1 MTDELVYAALITL
14 SMPGSGQ
21 STEVTVVLTPPDN
34 VNVAEQVKPL
44 AECTLTDL
52 QTFADELEAD
62 VWKAYEAISLLELDE
77 QADVS
82 IDVTVVDRKGK
93 SQSLADSW
101 RKQAIIIPATA
112 TVVEEAKDVA
122 EEIPVQA
129 EIEAPAEETA
139 VIAEIGSSGQEQ
151 ELELEEKAEPEAVV
165 EELESEEPPVED
177 VEEAENG
184 ESESESVEDSEAE
197 DPEVVVSDSE
207 PVYAEP
213 EESAGPSPDDVVIAP
228 SKARVRIAG
237 RRLPTGT
244 NTWMAADVLIDEP
257 PLRAAQAHAL
267 SSPSREVAGVLLGP
281 PPEKQ
286 PDGRYVVHVM
296 DTIIAKYT
304 VMQGASVT
312 YTPESWRYMNDKLQ
326 ERYPDETAVMVGW
339 YHTHPGFGIFLS
351 GMDQFIHQ
359 NFFTQIW
366 HVALVLDP
374 HAKKSG
380 FFCWDRQKTGVS
392 PMDFEWPNWA
402 AQSW

>member
-1 MTDELVYAALITL
+1 
-14 SMPGSGQ
+14 
-21 STEVTVVLTPPDN
+21 
-34 VNVAEQVKPL
+34 
-44 AECTLTDL
+44 
-52 QTFADELEAD
+52 
-62 VWKAYEAISLLELDE
+62 
-77 QADVS
+77 
-82 IDVTVVDRKGK
+82 VVDRQGK
-93 SQSLADSW
+93 PRSLADSW
-101 RKQAIIIPATA
+101 RKQAIVIPPP
-112 TVVEEAKDVA
+112 VEM

-129 EIEAPAEETA
+129 EIEAAEEETA
-139 VIAEIGSSGQEQ
+139 VPAEIVTEQEQ
-151 ELELEEKAEPEAVV
+151 AQAPETIAKEPE
-165 EELESEEPPVED
+165 SEAPPVDEP
-177 VEEAENG
+177 ESG
-184 ESESESVEDSEAE
+184 EPD
-197 DPEVVVSDSE
+197 VVVSESE

-213 EESAGPSPDDVVIAP
+213 EETAVPGADDVVIAP

-237 RRLPTGT
+237 RRLPSGT
-244 NTWMAADVLIDEP
+244 NTWMAADVLMDEP

-267 SSPSREVAGVLLGP
+267 SSPNREVAGVLVGP

-296 DTIIAKYT
+296 DTIIAKHT

-312 YTPESWRYMNDKLQ
+312 YTPESWRYMNDKLR

-374 HAKKSG
+374 RAKTSG
-380 FFCWDRQKTGVS
+380 FFCWDRQKTRVS

-402 AQSW
+402 MQSW

>member
-1 MTDELVYAALITL
+1 MTDELVYAALITI
-14 SMPGSGQ
+14 SMPGTGESA
-21 STEVTVVLTPPDN
+21 EVTVVLTPPDN
-34 VNVAEQVKPL
+34 VEIDGVVKPL

-52 QTFADELEAD
+52 QAFADELEAD
-62 VWKAYEAISLLELDE
+62 AWDAYEAISLLELDD
-77 QADVS
+77 QDDVS
-82 IDVTVVDRKGK
+82 IEVTVVDRKGE
-93 SQSLADSW
+93 SRSLADSW
-101 RKQAIIIPATA
+101 RKQAIIIPTA
-112 TVVEEAKDVA
+112 TEAEDV

-129 EIEAPAEETA
+129 EIEADEREP
-139 VIAEIGSSGQEQ
+139 EQ
-151 ELELEEKAEPEAVV
+151 ELEGKAEPEAE
-165 EELESEEPPVED
+165 EELESEEP
-177 VEEAENG
+177 EAE
-184 ESESESVEDSEAE
+184 EVEDSEVE
-197 DPEVVVSDSE
+197 EPEVVVSESE

-213 EESAGPSPDDVVIAP
+213 EESAGPSPEDVVIAP

-237 RRLPTGT
+237 RRLPPGT
-244 NTWMAADVLIDEP
+244 QTWMAADVLIDEP

-267 SSPSREVAGVLLGP
+267 SSPSREVAGVLVGP

-296 DTIIAKYT
+296 DTIIAKHT

-312 YTPESWRYMNDKLQ
+312 YTPESWRYMNDKLH

-374 HAKKSG
+374 RAKTSG
-380 FFCWDRQKTGVS
+380 FFCWDRQKTRVS
-392 PMDFEWPNWA
+392 PMDFEWPAWA
-402 AQSW
+402 ARSW

>member
-1 MTDELVYAALITL
+1 MTDELVYAALITI
-14 SMPGSGQ
+14 SMPGTGESA
-21 STEVTVVLTPPDN
+21 EVTVVLTPPDN
-34 VNVAEQVKPL
+34 VDVDGETKPL
-44 AECTLTDL
+44 SECTLSDL
-52 QTFADELEAD
+52 QAFANELEKDAWD
-62 VWKAYEAISLLELDE
+62 AYEAISLLELDE
-77 QADVS
+77 HDDVS
-82 IDVTVVDRKGK
+82 IEVTVVDRKGEPH
-93 SQSLADSW
+93 SLASSW
-101 RKQAIIIPATA
+101 RKQAIIIPTA
-112 TVVEEAKDVA
+112 SKTDEV

-129 EIEAPAEETA
+129 EIEAPEEEVVVTAEIAADALEAEPEDSTESDAAEEESKAALIKAEET
-139 VIAEIGSSGQEQ
+139 
-151 ELELEEKAEPEAVV
+151 
-165 EELESEEPPVED
+165 
-177 VEEAENG
+177 EEAEEP
-184 ESESESVEDSEAE
+184 ESQE
-197 DPEVVVSDSE
+197 PEVVVSESE

-213 EESAGPSPDDVVIAP
+213 EESAGPSPDDVIIAP

-237 RRLPTGT
+237 RRLPPGT
-244 NTWMAADVLIDEP
+244 HTWMAADVLIDEP

-267 SSPSREVAGVLLGP
+267 SSPRREVAGVLIGP

-286 PDGRYVVHVM
+286 PDGRYVVHIM

-312 YTPESWRYMNDKLQ
+312 YTPESWRYMNDKLR

-374 HAKKSG
+374 HAKISG
-380 FFCWDRQKTGVS
+380 FFCWDRQKTRVS

-402 AQSW
+402 SQSW

>member
-14 SMPGSGQ
+14 SMPGTGESA
-21 STEVTVVLTPPDN
+21 EVTVVLTPPDN
-34 VNVAEQVKPL
+34 VTVDGMVKPL
-44 AECTLTDL
+44 AECTLADL
-52 QTFADELEAD
+52 QAFADALEAEAWD
-62 VWKAYEAISLLELDE
+62 TYEAITLLELDE
-77 QADVS
+77 QAEVV
-82 IDVTVVDRKGK
+82 IDVTVVDRKGE
-93 SQSLADSW
+93 SRSLADSW
-101 RKQAIIIPATA
+101 RKQAIIIPAA
-112 TVVEEAKDVA
+112 VEA
-122 EEIPVQA
+122 EEITFQA
-129 EIEAPAEETA
+129 EIETPEAETLGTELVETA
-139 VIAEIGSSGQEQ
+139 VSAEIIET
-151 ELELEEKAEPEAVV
+151 VT
-165 EELESEEPPVED
+165 EEPV
-177 VEEAENG
+177 
-184 ESESESVEDSEAE
+184 SESVAEPQPEIEESEPE
-197 DPEVVVSDSE
+197 PVEQEPEVVVSDSE

-237 RRLPTGT
+237 RRLPIGT
-244 NTWMAADVLIDEP
+244 STWMAADVLMDEP

-267 SSPSREVAGVLLGP
+267 SSPNREVAGVLVGP

-296 DTIIAKYT
+296 DTIIAKHT

-312 YTPESWRYMNDKLQ
+312 YTPESWRYMNDKLR

-374 HAKKSG
+374 RAKTSG
-380 FFCWDRQKTGVS
+380 FFCWDRQKTRVS

-402 AQSW
+402 SHSW